1 MKRKLC
7 FLALPCPIFPRPI
20 IGSIG
25 IVVGIIILTLF
36 NNNKA
41 YPQALNIG
49 DRLPDVKVEHVIHHS
64 TSEINL
70 ADYKG
75 QMIILDFWATWCSP
89 CISLLP
95 KTDSLQRV
103 FEGQVKFLPVT
114 YESREKVE
122 KLLTRS
128 SKLKNVNILIVT
140 SDNILRGFFP
150 HKELPHYV
158 WIDRDGIVMAITGH
172 DEVNADNI
180 RKILSSSP
188 PALTEKKDA
197 MLKYDKQIPLLLG
210 GYPVSK
216 DHLYFESL
224 VAGYIE
230 GLSSRYD
237 IIRDGEGSIQRI
249 TAVNSTYSRLF
260 RLAWSD
266 GKIYFG
272 NNRIVLEVKDKS
284 KFETK
289 EENREKLMAWL
300 KENSLCYEVI
310 VPARLS
316 ATVFDKMKS
325 DLAVALPQYRAIVEK
340 QMRTCLVLERT
351 TSSDKLKSR
360 GGESA
365 QSFSH
370 VGASINNRSLS
381 LLVGQLNTIYLQHL
395 ETPVIDGTNYTSMVD
410 LEIIA
415 EMSNVESLQKA
426 LKAYDLTLTEKPMEI
441 EVLVIRDSALAAP
454 KASLKERE

>member
-1 MKRKLC
+1 
-7 FLALPCPIFPRPI
+7 
-20 IGSIG
+20 
-25 IVVGIIILTLF
+25 
-36 NNNKA
+36 
-41 YPQALNIG
+41 
-49 DRLPDVKVEHVIHHS
+49 
-64 TSEINL
+64 
-70 ADYKG
+70 
-75 QMIILDFWATWCSP
+75 
-89 CISLLP
+89 
-95 KTDSLQRV
+95 
-103 FEGQVKFLPVT
+103 
-114 YESREKVE
+114 
-122 KLLTRS
+122 
-128 SKLKNVNILIVT
+128 
-140 SDNILRGFFP
+140 
-150 HKELPHYV
+150 V
-158 WIDRDGIVMAITGH
+158 WIDREGIVMAITGH

-180 RKILSSSP
+180 RKILSNSQ
-188 PALTEKKDA
+188 PALAEKKDA

-216 DHLYFESL
+216 NQLYVESL
-224 VAGYIE
+224 VTGYIE

-237 IIRDGEGSIQRI
+237 IIRDKEGNIQRI

-284 KFETK
+284 RFETK
-289 EENREKLMAWL
+289 EENREKLIAWL
-300 KENSLCYEVI
+300 SEHSLCYEVI

-316 ATVFDKMKS
+316 GTVFDKMKS
-325 DLAVALPQYRAIVEK
+325 DLAVVLPQYQASVEK

-395 ETPVIDGTNYTSMVD
+395 ETPVIDETNYTSMVD
-410 LEIIA
+410 MEINA
-415 EMSNVESLQKA
+415 EMSNVESLRKA

-441 EVLVIRDSALAAP
+441 EVLVIRDNALASP
-454 KASLKERE
+454 KSPLKERN

>member
-7 FLALPCPIFPRPI
+7 LRALSCPFFPRPF

-25 IVVGIIILTLF
+25 IIVGIIILLVI
-36 NNNKA
+36 NNNTA
-41 YPQALNIG
+41 YPQTLKVG
-49 DRLPDVKVEHVIHHS
+49 DQLPDVKVEHVIHHS
-64 TSEINL
+64 SSEIDL

-75 QMIILDFWATWCSP
+75 QIIILDFWATWCSP

-122 KLLTRS
+122 NLLARSGKLQH
-128 SKLKNVNILIVT
+128 VNIPIVT
-140 SDNILRGFFP
+140 NDNTLREFFP

-158 WIDRDGIVMAITGH
+158 WIDREGVVMAITGH

-180 RKILSSSP
+180 RQILSNSQ
-188 PALTEKKDA
+188 PALAEKKDA

-210 GYPVSK
+210 GFPVSK

-224 VAGYIE
+224 VTGFIE

-237 IIRDGEGSIQRI
+237 IIRDGEGNIQRI
-249 TAVNSTYSRLF
+249 TAVNATYSRLF
-260 RLAWSD
+260 RLALSD

-272 NNRIVLEVKDKS
+272 DNRIVLEVKDKS

-289 EENREKLMAWL
+289 EENREKLMTWL
-300 KENSLCYEVI
+300 RENSLCYEVI

-325 DLAVALPQYRAIVEK
+325 DLAIALPQYSASVEK
-340 QMRTCLVLERT
+340 RMRKCLVLERT
-351 TSSDKLKSR
+351 SSLDKLKSK
-360 GGESA
+360 GGERA

-370 VGASINNRSLS
+370 VGASIRNRSLS

-395 ETPVIDGTNYTSMVD
+395 DTPVIDGTKYTSAVD
-410 LEIIA
+410 LEVVTD
-415 EMSNVESLQKA
+415 MSNVNELRKA
-426 LKAYDLTLTEKPMEI
+426 LAAYDLDLVERDKEI
-441 EVLVIRDSALAAP
+441 EVLVIRDSEN
-454 KASLKERE
+454 K

>member
-7 FLALPCPIFPRPI
+7 FLALPCSFFPRPI

-25 IVVGIIILTLF
+25 IVVGIIILSLF

-64 TSEINL
+64 THEINL

-103 FEGQVKFLPVT
+103 FEGQVKFLAIT

-128 SKLKNVNILIVT
+128 GKLKNVNIPIVT
-140 SDNILRGFFP
+140 SDNTLREFFP

-172 DEVNADNI
+172 NEVNADNI
-180 RKILSSSP
+180 RKMLSNSQT
-188 PALTEKKDA
+188 ALAEKQDT

-224 VAGYIE
+224 VTGYIE

-237 IIRDGEGSIQRI
+237 IIRDGEGNIQRI

-289 EENREKLMAWL
+289 EENREKLIAWL
-300 KENSLCYEVI
+300 SEHSLCYEVI

-325 DLAVALPQYRAIVEK
+325 DLELALPQYRASVEK

-360 GGESA
+360 GGEPA

-370 VGASINNRSLS
+370 VGAS
-381 LLVGQLNTIYLQHL
+381 
-395 ETPVIDGTNYTSMVD
+395 
-410 LEIIA
+410 
-415 EMSNVESLQKA
+415 
-426 LKAYDLTLTEKPMEI
+426 
-441 EVLVIRDSALAAP
+441 
-454 KASLKERE
+454 